1 MPSPYPQLLTDP
13 LQLSPQ
19 LPQRGGG
26 NINRRKTG
34 FSLGHGKL
42 NKEQRKD
49 KKRLIQGWE
58 VAEELGPSA
67 AFGWVRDMS
76 PSLLRWLKD

>member
-1 MPSPYPQLLTDP
+1 LLTDP

-19 LPQRGGG
+19 LPQRGAG

-58 VAEELGPSA
+58 
-67 AFGWVRDMS
+67 
-76 PSLLRWLKD
+76 